1 MFEQALLDGAVRTNR
16 PWTTLVSLAGQ
27 TGLVGI
33 LLLVPLIFTDALPRA
48 ELSNLFMMPAPPPA
62 APPPPPPAEIM
73 QRVAKV
79 IPRQFVDSRLMAPRA
94 VPERIAMIVEED
106 LPPAVSGVVGGVEG
120 GVPGGMLHGVIGAV
134 VGAASS
140 HTTALPPPPPPPVT
154 VQKPTPPQRIKVG
167 GNVQEAKLIKRV
179 IPSYPPLAR
188 QARVGGIVQLLGV
201 ITKEG
206 VVAQLQVVSGHPLL
220 VGAALEAVR
229 QWVYEPTLLNGDKV
243 EVIAPITVNF
253 ILQ

>member
-1 MFEQALLDGAVRTNR
+1 
-16 PWTTLVSLAGQ
+16 
-27 TGLVGI
+27 
-33 LLLVPLIFTDALPRA
+33 
-48 ELSNLFMMPAPPPA
+48 MMPAPPPA
-62 APPPPPPAEIM
+62 APPPPPPAEM
-73 QRVAKV
+73 VQKVAKV
-79 IPRQFVDSRLMAPRA
+79 IPRQFADSRLMAPRA
-94 VPERIAMIVEED
+94 VPEKIALIVEEE

-134 VGAASS
+134 VDAASS
-140 HTTALPPPPPPPVT
+140 HAAVLPPPPPPPV
-154 VQKPTPPQRIKVG
+154 VVKRPTPPQRIKVG
-167 GNVQEAKLIKRV
+167 GNVQEAKLIRRV
-179 IPSYPPLAR
+179 IPSYPLLAR
-188 QARVGGIVQLLGV
+188 QARVGGIVQLIGV

-220 VGAALEAVR
+220 VGAALDAVR